1 MKDIK
6 LPVPKLKPEY
16 KTTFSVR
23 WDEQTQKKWDAL
35 LELKAKG
42 SLKKTH
48 SKVLFAYMVDYF
60 YEELIGE
67 KK

>member
-6 LPVPKLKPEY
+6 LPELTPKY

-42 SLKKTH
+42 PLKKTH
-48 SKVLFAYMVDYF
+48 GKVLFAYMVDYF